1 MPKRSAEKEA
11 FWRRALADQEESGL
25 SVRQFCQRKKIAE
38 ASFYGWR
45 RELALRDREGNGS
58 ERQAG
63 SAAGHEQAFV
73 PLRVTPSPVLA
84 AGLELLHP
92 SGHVIR
98 IPAGFDD
105 ETLRRILS
113 ILES

>member
-11 FWRRALADQEESGL
+11 FWRRAVAEQQESGL
-25 SVRQFCQRKKIAE
+25 SVRQFCRRKKIAE
-38 ASFYGWR
+38 ASFYGWK
-45 RELALRDREGNGS
+45 RELALRDREGKGA
-58 ERQAG
+58 EGQAG
-63 SAAGHEQAFV
+63 NAADGEDEFV
-73 PLRVTPSPVLA
+73 PLRVAPAPLLV

-92 SGHVIR
+92 GGHVIR

-105 ETLRRILS
+105 ETLRRVLS

>member
-11 FWRRALADQEESGL
+11 FWRRAVAEQQESGL
-25 SVRQFCQRKKIAE
+25 RVRQFCRRKKIAE
-38 ASFYGWR
+38 ASFYGWK
-45 RELALRDREGNGS
+45 RELALRDREGKGPG
-58 ERQAG
+58 QAG
-63 SAAGHEQAFV
+63 SAAGPEEAFV
-73 PLRVTPSPVLA
+73 PLRVTPAPLLV

-105 ETLRRILS
+105 ETLRRVLS

>member
-11 FWRRALADQEESGL
+11 FWRQALVDQQESGL
-25 SVRQFCQRKKIAE
+25 SVRQFCRRKKIAE
-38 ASFYGWR
+38 ASFYGWK
-45 RELALRDREGNGS
+45 RELALRDRERSGS
-58 ERQAG
+58 E
-63 SAAGHEQAFV
+63 GHPGNASSPEQAFV
-73 PLRVTPSPVLA
+73 PLRVTPAPLLV

-105 ETLRRILS
+105 ETLRRVLS
-113 ILES
+113 ILER

>member
-1 MPKRSAEKEA
+1 MPRRSAEKEA
-11 FWRRALADQEESGL
+11 FWRRAVVEQQGSGL
-25 SVRQFCQRKKIAE
+25 SVRQFCQRKKIAA
-38 ASFYGWR
+38 ASFYGWK
-45 RELALRDREGNGS
+45 RELALRDRERNGS
-58 ERQAG
+58 ERPAG
-63 SAAGHEQAFV
+63 NAAGHEQSFV
-73 PLRVTPSPVLA
+73 PLRVTPAPLLA

-105 ETLRRILS
+105 ETLQRLLS